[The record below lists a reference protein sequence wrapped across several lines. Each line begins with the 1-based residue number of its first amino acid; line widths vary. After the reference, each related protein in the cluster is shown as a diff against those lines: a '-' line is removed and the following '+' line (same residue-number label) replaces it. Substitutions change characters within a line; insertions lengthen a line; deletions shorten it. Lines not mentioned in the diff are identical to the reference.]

1 MTFSFLPALINLLST
16 FYVVKKTMPSKYI
29 YIIKKKKKQIKLI
42 FKAFCFVSDIIND
55 FVIFLCDL
63 DQFSFVSMFVN
74 CGD

>member
-1 MTFSFLPALINLLST
+1 MPSIYIYNKKE
-16 FYVVKKTMPSKYI
+16 KKT
-29 YIIKKKKKQIKLI
+29 QIKLM

-55 FVIFLCDL
+55 FVIFLYDL

>member
-1 MTFSFLPALINLLST
+1 
-16 FYVVKKTMPSKYI
+16 MPSKYI

-55 FVIFLCDL
+55 FVIFLYDL

>member
-1 MTFSFLPALINLLST
+1 M
-16 FYVVKKTMPSKYI
+16 
-29 YIIKKKKKQIKLI
+29 

-55 FVIFLCDL
+55 FVNFLYDL